1 MGTENVELM
10 KMARASLKGNWGLA
24 IGTFLVYIIIIG
36 ALQALAGEFPMVG
49 LATLIVT
56 GPLVLGLTLFS
67 LSIARDEN
75 ARFEQ
80 LFDGFKNFG
89 LALGAYLL
97 MVLFIFLWMLL
108 LIIPGIVASIRYA
121 MTFYIIADNPGIGPL
136 DAIDKSKEMMYGYKM
151 KFFLLVLIFI
161 GLSLLCI
168 LTLGIGFLWLIPF
181 INVTTAKFY
190 DDIKNRNDSP
200 EIIKF

>member
-1 MGTENVELM
+1 MGTENLELM

-36 ALQALAGEFPMVG
+36 ALQALADEFPMVG